1 MTDVRL
7 DIAAEPLLIAEH
19 TFHDSVLGEWA
30 VMARDMDAQMALTYL
45 AASVATNMLGQ
56 ITTAGLYMSIHTAS
70 PGTVGSNE
78 IVPGSGYTGNRPAVS
93 WSSVASGV
101 VYSANASTQ
110 TFALL
115 SIQAGGI
122 PYFGI
127 WDHASG
133 ANSYL
138 CGGATS
144 GLSGS
149 IPSGANVVFTGTGV
163 AGSGITLTQAG

>member
-1 MTDVRL
+1 M
-7 DIAAEPLLIAEH
+7 AEPKLIISDYA
-19 TFHDSVLGEWA
+19 FHSPIYGEWA
-30 VMARDMDAQMALTYL
+30 AIARDLDAQMALTYL

-56 ITTAGLYMSIHTAS
+56 ITTAGLYMSLHSSS

-78 IVPGSGYTGNRPAVS
+78 LVPGTAYTGNRPSVTWSAVTN
-93 WSSVASGV
+93 GV
-101 VYSANASTQ
+101 VYSSNTQ
-110 TFALL
+110 TFVLL
-115 SIQAGGI
+115 QQQASGI

-144 GLSGS
+144 GLSGNL
-149 IPSGANVVFTGTGV
+149 PVAANVIFTGTGV
-163 AGSGITLTQAG
+163 AGSGITLTQSG